1 MAKTPGPVPNAVKR
15 RRNKDELAPMQQG
28 TRRGITI
35 EQPQPNPEWSVPVR
49 NYFRAVLNSGQSD
62 WLENSDLA
70 VLTLQCVLLDR
81 ILRGSRTVVMYER
94 DEKGND
100 VLDEDGNPVPMRD
113 EYGEVQRMTIGSVN
127 GQALKAAL
135 DLSAS
140 LLATEG
146 DRRKLRIDL
155 GMPVEDEVDQAA
167 LIAAEQRKT
176 VGKVVPMRK
185 TKKSS

>member
-1 MAKTPGPVPNAVKR
+1 MEGLKEWASHYGPATKKVFVVHGE
-15 RRNKDELAPMQQG
+15 DEVTDSFA
-28 TRRGITI
+28 
-35 EQPQPNPEWSVPVR
+35 
-49 NYFRAVLNSGQSD
+49 
-62 WLENSDLA
+62 
-70 VLTLQCVLLDR
+70 C
-81 ILRGSRTVVMYER
+81 
-94 DEKGND
+94 
-100 VLDEDGNPVPMRD
+100 
-113 EYGEVQRMTIGSVN
+113 MTIGSVN